1 MIAVLLSILPLLL
14 WDEGP
19 ATAPQ
24 LKRAGI
30 QEIAVTRDANAWSST
45 GITANVIDPSKITRL
60 DSIGVDYQIGA
71 AGATAAPWVE
81 SNLWRMIRDPG
92 ASFLYDVK
100 PASLPLAIAEA
111 YAGGARTYFQLKSEY
126 LDEFAAAYRFLKQL
140 EGPTLSPRVNF
151 TLFDDHSPE
160 IDEVMNLLV
169 RRNLLFVTTNDTRGK
184 HGAKEVR
191 IGSPEYPKKSA
202 ADPFVFA
209 AMIRQRIGDPNR
221 LVRIY
226 GSETVLVRLFGD
238 GRRARLHLL
247 QYGDHAVRGLRVRV
261 LGEYPR
267 VRVSAFGQSSSLATD
282 IVVETAATEFTV
294 PELGVFAVVDLES
307 P

>member
-24 LKRAGI
+24 LQKAGI

-45 GITANVIDPSKITRL
+45 GITTRL
-60 DSIGVDYQIGA
+60 IDTSKLTRLNSIGIDYQIGA

-92 ASFLYDVK
+92 AAFLYDVE
-100 PASLPLAIAEA
+100 AAALPLAIAEA
-111 YAGGARTYFQLKSEY
+111 YAGGARSFFQVKPEH
-126 LDEFAAAYRFLKQL
+126 LDDFAAAYRFLKQL
-140 EGPTLSPRVNF
+140 EAPTLSPRVNF

-169 RRNLLFVTTNDTRGK
+169 RRNLLFETTNDARGK
-184 HGAKEVR
+184 HGAMEVR
-191 IGSPEYPKKSA
+191 IGSPEYPKTSG

-209 AMIRQRIGDPNR
+209 AMVRQRIGDPNR
-221 LVRIY
+221 LVRVY
-226 GSETVLVRLFGD
+226 GSETVLVRIFGD
-238 GRRARLHLL
+238 GRSARLHLL

-261 LGEYPR
+261 LGKYPR
-267 VRVSAFGQSSSLATD
+267 IRVSAFGQSNSLATD
-282 IVVETAATEFTV
+282 VVVENAATEFTV
-294 PELGVFAVVDLES
+294 PELGVFAIVDLES